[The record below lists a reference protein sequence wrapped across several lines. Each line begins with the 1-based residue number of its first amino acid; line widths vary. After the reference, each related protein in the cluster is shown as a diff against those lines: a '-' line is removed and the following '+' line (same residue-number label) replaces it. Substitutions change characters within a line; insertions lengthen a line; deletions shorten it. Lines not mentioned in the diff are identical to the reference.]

1 MLNRDG
7 ELALVHIKDR
17 FERVQLCWLRSE
29 NVILSHNSFRPACVK
44 AIISKDEFIRRL
56 TKMGL
61 ADEPGIF
68 EEIDRD
74 WDLAMQVA
82 GILKSEMPGI
92 GVLSERKS
100 IRCFLS
106 VCSHVD
112 RLIESKQLTFETATL
127 ALLILRVTSSNFS
140 KAQGGFMYRAPNISW
155 QEALSLPKTALEF
168 FKAAR
173 GQ

>member
-7 ELALVHIKDR
+7 ELALVRIKDR

-112 RLIESKQLTFETATL
+112 RLIRIEATNIRDGYARVADFTGDEQQFFEGAG
-127 ALLILRVTSSNFS
+127 RVHVSSTKYFV
-140 KAQGGFMYRAPNISW
+140 
-155 QEALSLPKTALEF
+155 
-168 FKAAR
+168 AR
-173 GQ
+173 SD